1 MSCWPVIV
9 TVGLQI
15 TSSNAQ
21 AIVFGS
27 RASNF
32 SPVPTQNSHDY
43 KLAPVVT
50 FCK

>member
-1 MSCWPVIV
+1 MSCWLVIV

-15 TSSNAQ
+15 KSSSAQ
-21 AIVFGS
+21 VIVFGS

-32 SPVPTQNSHDY
+32 PPVPIQNSHDY